1 MRLIT
6 LMTMTMLMLTP
17 VHSAEAFLGFGE
29 NKEKP
34 LDQAKKH
41 FANHE
46 YYNARLFAQQAIDQN
61 PQDSEAAKLMADIL
75 DKEIER
81 QKEHLLPQAIEEMN
95 TDDKQDQIKTW
106 LERSRVL
113 FNANQYDL
121 ALFAAEKVF
130 LYEADNSVASELIDQ
145 IKAKALKE
153 GKADTLFIHKMYK
166 NEIAD
171 RLEQYRT
178 EAEDLTT
185 QGQWGQ
191 AQFTAEKI
199 LMLEPEDPKAL
210 SILQKILSHKDG
222 TRSEAL

>member
-1 MRLIT
+1 
-6 LMTMTMLMLTP
+6 
-17 VHSAEAFLGFGE
+17 
-29 NKEKP
+29 
-34 LDQAKKH
+34 
-41 FANHE
+41 
-46 YYNARLFAQQAIDQN
+46 
-61 PQDSEAAKLMADIL
+61 MADIL

-95 TDDKQDQIKTW
+95 ADDKQDQIKTW
-106 LERSRVL
+106 LERSRTL
-113 FNANQYDL
+113 FDANQYDL

-130 LYEADNSVASELIDQ
+130 LYDGNSSAASELIDQ

-153 GKADTLFIHKMYK
+153 GKADTLFIHKMYE

-171 RLEQYRT
+171 RLAQYRT
-178 EAEDLTT
+178 QAEELAA

-210 SILQKILSHKDG
+210 SILQKVLSHKDG
-222 TRSEAL
+222 TRSESL

>member
-1 MRLIT
+1 MIII
-6 LMTMTMLMLTP
+6 MTGFLAGCATGPRSSLVSGDREAVL
-17 VHSAEAFLGFGE
+17 SQAEKFY
-29 NKEKP
+29 K
-34 LDQAKKH
+34 
-41 FANHE
+41 NHE
-46 YYNARLFAQQAIDQN
+46 YYSARRAVQQVLEEDPHN
-61 PQDSEAAKLMADIL
+61 PRAAKLMADIL

-95 TDDKQDQIKTW
+95 ADDKRDQVKTW
-106 LERSRVL
+106 LERSRAL
-113 FNANQYDL
+113 FDANQYDL

-130 LYEADNSVASELIDQ
+130 LYDANSDAASELIDQ

-171 RLEQYRT
+171 RLEQYRAQ
-178 EAEDLTT
+178 AEDLAA
-185 QGQWGQ
+185 QGQLGQ

-210 SILQKILSHKDG
+210 SILQKVLSRRDR
-222 TRSEAL
+222 TRSESL

>member
-1 MRLIT
+1 MRQIMMLIIT
-6 LMTMTMLMLTP
+6 GLLAGCATGPRSSLVSSDP
-17 VHSAEAFLGFGE
+17 VVALSQAEKFY
-29 NKEKP
+29 N
-34 LDQAKKH
+34 
-41 FANHE
+41 NHE
-46 YYNARLFAQQAIDQN
+46 YYNARRAVQQVLEVEPQN
-61 PQDSEAAKLMADIL
+61 PQAGKLMADIL

-95 TDDKQDQIKTW
+95 ADDKENQIKTW
-106 LERSRVL
+106 LERSRAL

-130 LYEADNSVASELIDQ
+130 LYDAENSVASELIDQ

-171 RLEQYRT
+171 RLEQYRAQ
-178 EAEDLTT
+178 AEDLAA
-185 QGQWGQ
+185 QGQLGQ

-210 SILQKILSHKDG
+210 SILQKVLSRKDG
-222 TRSEAL
+222 TRSESL

>member
-1 MRLIT
+1 MRQIMMLIAAGFLAGCATNPRST
-6 LMTMTMLMLTP
+6 LVSGNREEVLLR
-17 VHSAEAFLGFGE
+17 AEKFYS
-29 NKEKP
+29 
-34 LDQAKKH
+34 
-41 FANHE
+41 NHE
-46 YYNARLFAQQAIDQN
+46 YYNARRTAQQILSEEPQN
-61 PQDSEAAKLMADIL
+61 PRATKLMADIL

-81 QKEHLLPQAIEEMN
+81 QKEHLLPQAIEEMSADN
-95 TDDKQDQIKTW
+95 KQDQIKTW
-106 LERSRVL
+106 LERSRAL
-113 FNANQYDL
+113 FNANQYEL

-130 LYEADNSVASELIDQ
+130 LYDANDSTASELIDQ

-178 EAEDLTT
+178 QAEDLVA
-185 QGQWGQ
+185 QGQLGQ

-210 SILQKILSHKDG
+210 SILQKILSKKDG
-222 TRSEAL
+222 ARSEAL

>member
-1 MRLIT
+1 MMILIAGFLAGCAT
-6 LMTMTMLMLTP
+6 GPRSSLVSGDREEVL
-17 VHSAEAFLGFGE
+17 SKAEKFY
-29 NKEKP
+29 N
-34 LDQAKKH
+34 
-41 FANHE
+41 NHE
-46 YYNARLFAQQAIDQN
+46 YYNAHQAAQQVLAEEPQN
-61 PQDSEAAKLMADIL
+61 SRAMKLMADIL

-81 QKEHLLPQAIEEMN
+81 QKEHFLPQAIDEMN
-95 TDDKQDQIKTW
+95 ADDKQDQIKTW
-106 LERSRVL
+106 LERSRTL

-130 LYEADNSVASELIDQ
+130 LYDANDSTASELIDQ

-178 EAEDLTT
+178 QAEDLATR
-185 QGQWGQ
+185 GQLGQ
-191 AQFTAEKI
+191 AQFTVEKI

-210 SILQKILSHKDG
+210 SILQKILSQKDG
-222 TRSEAL
+222 ARSKAQ

>member
-1 MRLIT
+1 MMLI
-6 LMTMTMLMLTP
+6 LTGCLAGCATGTRSSL
-17 VHSAEAFLGFGE
+17 VSGNREAVLSQAGKFY
-29 NKEKP
+29 EK
-34 LDQAKKH
+34 
-41 FANHE
+41 HE
-46 YYNARLFAQQAIDQN
+46 YYNARLAAQQVLSKDPRD
-61 PQDSEAAKLMADIL
+61 PQAAKLMADIL

-81 QKEHLLPQAIEEMN
+81 QKEHLLPQAIDEMN
-95 TDDKQDQIKTW
+95 ADDKEVQIKTW
-106 LERSRVL
+106 LERSRAL

-130 LYEADNSVASELIDQ
+130 LFEADNSVASELIDQ
-145 IKAKALKE
+145 IKGKALKE

-178 EAEDLTT
+178 QAEDLAAK
-185 QGQWGQ
+185 GQWGQ

-210 SILQKILSHKDG
+210 SILQKVLSRRNSP
-222 TRSEAL
+222 RSESL

>member
-1 MRLIT
+1 M
-6 LMTMTMLMLTP
+6 MMLLTAMILGQA
-17 VHSAEAFLGFGE
+17 HTAEAFLGFGKK
-29 NKEKP
+29 KEKP
-34 LDQAKKH
+34 LVQAEKYYN
-41 FANHE
+41 NHE
-46 YYNARLFAQQAIDQN
+46 YYNARRAAQEALEQN
-61 PQDSEAAKLMADIL
+61 PQDPQATKLMADIL

-81 QKEHLLPQAIEEMN
+81 QKEHLLPQAVEEMN
-95 TDDKQDQIKTW
+95 ADDKQDQIKTW
-106 LERSRVL
+106 LERSRAL

-130 LYEADNSVASELIDQ
+130 LYDAENSAASELIDQ
-145 IKAKALKE
+145 IKGKALKE

-178 EAEDLTT
+178 QAEDLAA
-185 QGQWGQ
+185 QGQLGQ

-210 SILQKILSHKDG
+210 AILQKVLSRRDG
-222 TRSEAL
+222 TRSELL

>member
-1 MRLIT
+1 MMLIIT
-6 LMTMTMLMLTP
+6 GFLTGCATGPRSSLVSGDREAML
-17 VHSAEAFLGFGE
+17 SQAEKFY
-29 NKEKP
+29 N
-34 LDQAKKH
+34 
-41 FANHE
+41 NHE
-46 YYNARLFAQQAIDQN
+46 YYSARHAAQQVLDEEPQN
-61 PQDSEAAKLMADIL
+61 PRATKLMANIL

-95 TDDKQDQIKTW
+95 SDDKQDQIKTW
-106 LERSRVL
+106 LERSRAL

-130 LYEADNSVASELIDQ
+130 LYDANDNAASELIDQ

-171 RLEQYRT
+171 RLEQYRAQ
-178 EAEDLTT
+178 AEDFAAK
-185 QGQWGQ
+185 GQLGQ

-210 SILQKILSHKDG
+210 SILQKVLSSRDR
-222 TRSEAL
+222 TRSESL

>member
-1 MRLIT
+1 MRLI
-6 LMTMTMLMLTP
+6 LMMIMTGFLAGCATGPRSSL
-17 VHSAEAFLGFGE
+17 VSGDREAVLSQAEKFYR
-29 NKEKP
+29 
-34 LDQAKKH
+34 
-41 FANHE
+41 NHE
-46 YYNARLFAQQAIDQN
+46 YYNAHRTVQQVLAEEPQN
-61 PQDSEAAKLMADIL
+61 PRATKLMADIL

-81 QKEHLLPQAIEEMN
+81 QKEHLLPQAIEEMDA
-95 TDDKQDQIKTW
+95 DDKQDQIKTW
-106 LERSRVL
+106 LERSRAL

-130 LYEADNSVASELIDQ
+130 LYDAENNTASELIDQ
-145 IKAKALKE
+145 IKGKALKE

-178 EAEDLTT
+178 QAEELAA
-185 QGQWGQ
+185 QGQLGQ

-210 SILQKILSHKDG
+210 SILQKVLSRRDG
-222 TRSEAL
+222 TRSESL

>member
-1 MRLIT
+1 MMI
-6 LMTMTMLMLTP
+6 LMTGFLAGCATESRSSLISGDHEAVL
-17 VHSAEAFLGFGE
+17 SQAEKFY
-29 NKEKP
+29 N
-34 LDQAKKH
+34 
-41 FANHE
+41 NHE
-46 YYNARLFAQQAIDQN
+46 YYSAHRAVQQVLDEEPQN
-61 PQDSEAAKLMADIL
+61 PRAAKLMADIL

-95 TDDKQDQIKTW
+95 ADDKQDQIRTW
-106 LERSRVL
+106 LERSRAL
-113 FNANQYDL
+113 FEAKQYDL

-130 LYEADNSVASELIDQ
+130 LYDANNNAASELIDQ
-145 IKAKALKE
+145 IRSKALKE

-178 EAEDLTT
+178 KAEDLMA
-185 QGQWGQ
+185 QGQLGQ

-210 SILQKILSHKDG
+210 SILQKILSRKDG
-222 TRSEAL
+222 TRSESL